1 MFCMSGMMH
10 KGWPHGDELN
20 QQIGR
25 SHVADNVWPHG
36 PLVYITWV
44 IIALGYL
51 YDTDARLENKVQ
63 VMKHPL

>member
-10 KGWPHGDELN
+10 KG
-20 QQIGR
+20 
-25 SHVADNVWPHG
+25 WPHG